1 MWNFLPR
8 SSDDDIDGSE
18 YIVLENLTECYKKP
32 CVLDLKMGTRMYG
45 DFATETKRE
54 SQRRKCQ
61 KSTSA
66 KLGVRFGFINFDID
80 THSAQCLRKV
90 PLPYL
95 VIFHYT
101 TYMLSYENTLF
112 EASFLEV
119 LY

>member
-1 MWNFLPR
+1 MWNFLSR

-80 THSAQCLRKV
+80 TQSAQYVRKV
-90 PLPYL
+90 PSIY
-95 VIFHYT
+95 
-101 TYMLSYENTLF
+101 
-112 EASFLEV
+112 
-119 LY
+119 

>member
-80 THSAQCLRKV
+80 TQSAF
-90 PLPYL
+90 YF
-95 VIFHYT
+95 VIFHYI

-112 EASFLEV
+112 EASYVEV
-119 LY
+119 LD